1 METIEVFNLIERMAA
16 LIRSEERKKCTELGL
31 QPVHLQ
37 VLDYLS
43 RCNRFSDTP
52 AAVTN
57 YLGMTRG
64 TVSQTLLLLEK
75 KGFIKKTTD
84 PEDRRMVHLSL
95 LLTGNAI
102 LLQAR
107 PSELF
112 NRAAAVLKESGFNNH
127 QDVFVKALS
136 ALQKANKSQSF
147 GLCKTCQYFTTTDA
161 GFLCGLTKQQLSQ
174 SDSEKICQEH
184 KAGREHSEPTQVGVQ
199 EVKGTNHL

>member
-1 METIEVFNLIERMAA
+1 METVEVFDLIERMAA

-43 RCNRFSDTP
+43 RSNRFSDTP

-75 KGFIKKTTD
+75 KGFIKKATD
-84 PEDRRMVHLSL
+84 ANDRRMVHLSL
-95 LLTGNAI
+95 LPTGQAI

-112 NRAAAVLKESGFNNH
+112 DQATAILKQSEFNDH
-127 QDVFVKALS
+127 QDLFVKVLS

-147 GLCKTCQYFTTTDA
+147 GLCKTCQYFTITDD
-161 GFLCGLTKQQLSQ
+161 GFVCGLTKQQLSH
-174 SDSEKICQEH
+174 SDSEKLCQEH
-184 KAGREHSEPTQVGVQ
+184 KIGG
-199 EVKGTNHL
+199 G